1 MTRTLF
7 TAISLLL
14 CLQSTSY
21 AWDPIGDIT
30 HPDRI
35 VRNVGRELDNAG
47 REVDRIRLEGQ
58 AQAGA
63 PAFEQW
69 LNQSR
74 NTASGG
80 ASPIPPHIRQQLQG
94 FYDDDILNRARFKI
108 GDGGVFNLASL
119 SIQYGGA
126 AAVTLIDV
134 IVFKNA
140 GDAYN
145 NPILWSH
152 ELKHVQQFRN
162 WGVRDFAIR
171 YLRSWNGVEGEAY
184 AAENSYQ
191 NWSSQMAQRNYTA
204 VAPMPVVAPPQ
215 PAVASLCATNFG
227 MCGMGVAIPL
237 GSQCYCPTFNGPVW
251 GVAR

>member
-1 MTRTLF
+1 MISPTTGAVLVLLF
-7 TAISLLL
+7 ASVPAR
-14 CLQSTSY
+14 

-47 REVDRIRLEGQ
+47 REVDRMRLEAQ

-69 LNQSR
+69 LIQSR
-74 NTASGG
+74 NTASNG

-94 FYDDDILNRARFKI
+94 FYDDDTLNRSRFKI
-108 GDGGVFNLASL
+108 GDAGVFNLANL

-126 AAVTLIDV
+126 GAVTLDNV
-134 IVFKNA
+134 IVFKNP

-145 NPILWSH
+145 NPVLWAH
-152 ELKHVQQFRN
+152 ELKHVQQFRD
-162 WGVRDFAIR
+162 WGIRDFAIR
-171 YLRSWNGVEGEAY
+171 YIRSWNGVEGEAY
-184 AAENSYQ
+184 AAQNSYQ
-191 NWSSQMAQRNYTA
+191 SWSQQVAQRGFSSPT
-204 VAPMPVVAPPQ
+204 PPVAPPS
-215 PAVASLCATNFG
+215 PAIAQVCATSFG
-227 MCGMGVAIPL
+227 ACGMGTAIRV
-237 GSQCYCPTFNGPVW
+237 GSQCYCPTFNGPIW

>member
-1 MTRTLF
+1 LTLPLAF
-7 TAISLLL
+7 ADASF
-14 CLQSTSY
+14 

-35 VRNVGRELDNAG
+35 LRNVGRELDNAG
-47 REVDRIRLEGQ
+47 READRIRLEAQ

-69 LNQSR
+69 LIQSR
-74 NTASGG
+74 NTAASGG

-94 FYDDDILNRARFKI
+94 FYDDSVLNRARFKI
-108 GDGGVFNLASL
+108 GDGGVFNLANL

-134 IVFKNA
+134 IVFKDA

-145 NPILWSH
+145 NPVLWAH
-152 ELKHVQQFRN
+152 ELKHVQQFAS
-162 WGVRDFAIR
+162 WGTRDFSIR

-191 NWSSQMAQRNYTA
+191 SWSSQMAQRVYSSA
-204 VAPMPVVAPPQ
+204 APMPVVLPPQ
-215 PAVASLCATNFG
+215 PAIARVCATNFG
-227 MCGMGVAIPL
+227 MCGMGVAIPV
-237 GSQCYCPTFNGPVW
+237 GSQCYCQTYNGPIW

>member
-1 MTRTLF
+1 MRILAW
-7 TAISLLL
+7 AIALSMV
-14 CLQSTSY
+14 SASAT

-47 REVDRIRLEGQ
+47 REVDRVRLEGQ

-74 NTASGG
+74 NNASHG

-94 FYDDDILNRARFKI
+94 FYDNDLLDRVRFKI
-108 GDGGVFNLASL
+108 GDAGVFNLASL

-126 AAVTLIDV
+126 SAVTLIDV
-134 IVFKNA
+134 IVFQNA
-140 GDAYN
+140 ADAYN
-145 NPILWSH
+145 NAKLWAH
-152 ELKHVQQFRN
+152 ELRHVQQFRD
-162 WGVRDFAIR
+162 WGTRNFAIR

-191 NWSSQMAQRNYTA
+191 NWSTQVAQRGFNQPEAT
-204 VAPMPVVAPPQ
+204 PVVLPPQ
-215 PAVASLCATNFG
+215 PAVATVCATNFG
-227 MCGMGVAIPL
+227 MCGMGMAIPV
-237 GSQCYCPTFNGPVW
+237 GSQCYCPTYNGPIW